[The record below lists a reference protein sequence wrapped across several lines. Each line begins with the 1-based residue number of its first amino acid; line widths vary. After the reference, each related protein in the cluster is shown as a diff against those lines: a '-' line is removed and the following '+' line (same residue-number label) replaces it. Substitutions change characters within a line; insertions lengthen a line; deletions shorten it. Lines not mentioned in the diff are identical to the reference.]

1 MAKRNVFVSFIYNG
15 KKLRGQ
21 VDFKRSIRKGN
32 KVLFGVAVGITP
44 TVKIDIV
51 TGMDWDY
58 TFTYSYSVVERRGA
72 FYVTAN
78 TVHAFNAGGKSECR
92 IIAGTMYEHTFHLKT
107 IGSGTLS
114 AEPIT

>member
-1 MAKRNVFVSFIYNG
+1 MAKRNVFVSFTYNG

-51 TGMDWDY
+51 TSM
-58 TFTYSYSVVERRGA
+58 
-72 FYVTAN
+72 N
-78 TVHAFNAGGKSECR
+78 
-92 IIAGTMYEHTFHLKT
+92 
-107 IGSGTLS
+107 
-114 AEPIT
+114 

>member
-32 KVLFGVAVGITP
+32 KILFSVAVGITP

-51 TGMDWDY
+51 TGMNWNY
-58 TFTYSYSVVERRGA
+58 TFTYSYSVKRRGL
-72 FYVTAN
+72 FYVPASA
-78 TVHAFNAGGKSECR
+78 VHAFNAGGKSECR
-92 IIAGTMYEHTFHLKT
+92 VITGAMYEHILHLKT

-114 AEPIT
+114 AEPII

>member
-1 MAKRNVFVSFIYNG
+1 MAKRNVFVSFTYNG

-21 VDFKRSIRKGN
+21 VDFQRSTRKGN

-44 TVKIDIV
+44 VVNMDIV
-51 TGMDWDY
+51 TGMSWDY
-58 TFTYSYSVVERRGA
+58 TFTYSYSVKRRGS
-72 FYVTAN
+72 FYVPASA
-78 TVHAFNAGGKSECR
+78 VHAFNAGGKSECR
-92 IIAGTMYEHTFHLKT
+92 VIAGAIYEHTFHLKT